1 MLPETVVDTIR
12 RRVPGCVAIYL
23 FGSRATGAALHGSD
37 VDLAILGPAPLGEE
51 ERWAL
56 AQDLAVTLGQD
67 VDLVDLRRASTVM
80 RVQVIDTGKLLF
92 ESDATERRE
101 FEAVALGAYTR
112 LNEERRGI
120 LQDIRERGSVYG

>member
-1 MLPETVVDTIR
+1 MLPEAIVDTIR

-23 FGSRATGAALHGSD
+23 FGSRATDTALHDSD

-56 AQDLAVTLGQD
+56 AQDVAVALGRD
-67 VDLVDLRRASTVM
+67 VDLVDLLRASTVL
-80 RVQVIDTGKLLF
+80 RVQVIGSGKLLF
-92 ESDATERRE
+92 ESDPTRRRE

-120 LQDIRERGSVYG
+120 LEDIRERGTVYG